1 MLTLQD
7 IYHTLEYI
15 RGEPSPPIEIQKA
28 YGDNV
33 NEIYNFFCGLKKDY
47 RNAAHFWLTCSAYI
61 DYEYRVGPASFD
73 RSSGHHCLQAGE
85 MFADIFSTGLPGRAD
100 LRTGQVSFE
109 ALSLERFSSRLAQAS
124 ARLNE
129 LGEEVDYH
137 LEDEL
142 LQAVLEKVDSHEI
155 SYTALAETT
164 TQYVAFFWYSTD

>member
-7 IYHTLEYI
+7 ISNTLEYI

-28 YGDNV
+28 YGNSV

-61 DYEYRVGPASFD
+61 GYEYRVGPSVNFD
-73 RSSGHHCLQAGE
+73 RSSGHHRLQAGE
-85 MFADIFSTGLPGRAD
+85 LFADIFSTGRGD
-100 LRTGQVSFE
+100 LRIGQVSFE
-109 ALSLERFSSRLAQAS
+109 ALSLEHFSSELARVS
-124 ARLNE
+124 AWLNE

-137 LEDEL
+137 IEDEL
-142 LQAVLEKVDSHEI
+142 LRAVLEKTDPHDI

-164 TQYVAFFWYSTD
+164 TQYVALFWYSTD